1 MLKNILQDRVYALA
15 AMLVITILLAS
26 LTFPSTFPTFAN
38 FSQILLNLSTD
49 SIVAVGMM
57 LLLITG
63 AFDLSVGS
71 IVAFVGCL
79 AAYVMQFF
87 GVPVAAAIALAI
99 CAGLMV
105 GAVNGYLIAY
115 IGINPMIQTLAMMGI
130 VRGLALLVSGAGIQ
144 NLPYWFNAIG
154 QSKLLG
160 IQMPVWYVVVVVCL
174 FTFLLRRSVFFRR
187 YYYIGANEKA
197 AELSGI
203 RVKRMKLYSF
213 MIMAALASVA
223 GILLS
228 SRLGAALP
236 TMGRGL
242 ELKVITAAILGG
254 ASLSGGSGKIP
265 GALLGALFMAIVSNI
280 MVISRVSGYW
290 QEIILGII
298 LIGTL
303 VLDRSLQ
310 RRYLN

>member
-1 MLKNILQDRVYALA
+1 MIKNILQDRVYALA
-15 AMLVITILLAS
+15 VMLVIAILLTS
-26 LTFPSTFPTFAN
+26 LIFPSTFPTFTN

-71 IVAFVGCL
+71 TVAFVGCL
-79 AAYVMQFF
+79 AAWLMQFF
-87 GVPVAAAIALAI
+87 GVPVAPAIALSLA
-99 CAGLMV
+99 AGLII
-105 GAVNGYLIAY
+105 GALNGYLIAY
-115 IGINPMIQTLAMMGI
+115 VGINPMIQTLAMMGI
-130 VRGLALLVSGAGIQ
+130 VRGLALLVSGSGIQ

-160 IQMPVWYVVVVVCL
+160 IQMPVWYLVIVVCL

-187 YYYIGANEKA
+187 YYYIGANERA
-197 AELSGI
+197 ADLSGI
-203 RVKRMKLYSF
+203 RVQKMKLYSF
-213 MIMAALASVA
+213 VIMAGLASVA

-265 GALLGALFMAIVSNI
+265 GALLGAMFMGIVSNI
-280 MVISRVSGYW
+280 MVIARVSGYW
-290 QEIILGII
+290 QEVILGII
-298 LIGTL
+298 LIVTL

-310 RRYLN
+310 KRYTN